1 MAVTFND
8 ISLREYNEDN
18 LKILGELRK
27 ELLKAPVEICIE
39 RAVHITEYMKKNPQE
54 EKFPL
59 LFRAKAVANYLKN
72 KKAVFPDK
80 SLLAGTTGSKLKSAL
95 LFPEFIGLTIWSE
108 LDTISKRGK
117 NPQLLSKED
126 ARKLNLEVYPYWLER
141 DVLSSTKKEFG
152 EGTPI
157 RLLEKLI
164 FYLTGKGA
172 CISHTVPMF
181 ERVLSEGLDS
191 IIAEANEK
199 ASTKNE
205 SEEFYN
211 AVSVVLEG
219 FLSYTNRLSEAA
231 YKRAESET
239 GIETKKRFK
248 RMAEACKNVPAK
260 PASSFYEAVTC
271 VWLCLIAIHAENMN
285 IAISPGRLDQIL
297 YPYYKADIDSGV
309 IAVEE
314 AFEIVGSLWVKLG
327 DNVNLVPQVSEELFG
342 GAGTAPA
349 VTIGGVDKDGED
361 AVNDLTYIMLR
372 VTELLKLR
380 EPNMNARFHPEKNE
394 KRYRDR
400 VAEVI
405 ASTKAVP
412 AFYND
417 TAIVK
422 TLENQGISEKHAR
435 DYAVIGCV
443 EFAVGGRSYDASSDL
458 LLNLAAPLEM
468 ALYNGKRYRTGDE
481 DFGAPKTG
489 EAGDFKSY
497 EQFWVAFK
505 TQLLWVIK
513 QGVTLSEQ
521 MAVIHQK
528 RVPTPLLSAL
538 FDGPMEKGKDLV
550 FGGATYNSS
559 GATHIGFAD
568 VVDSLNAIKAV
579 FDDKHCNMRELIS
592 AVRADFKDN
601 EKLRKYLTEKPL
613 KYGTKVETDNGV
625 SCELVKL
632 LYDTYQGY
640 TNDRGGVYRSS
651 FWSMTNHAGHGKITH
666 ALPNGRKA
674 GLPFASG
681 ITPVS
686 NAARSLPECLNA
698 VAALG
703 YEYMP
708 GGIALNI
715 KFTMFKNKDESKK
728 LGDFVEAYFI
738 NGGLQVQF
746 NIMSRQMLEE
756 ARKNP
761 SKYPDLLVRVSGY
774 SAYFND
780 LSDSM
785 KQELIDRTEYGINDG
800 KAVL

>member
-1 MAVTFND
+1 MPVTFKD
-8 ISLREYNEDN
+8 ISLKEYNNDN

-27 ELLKAPVEICIE
+27 ELLQAPVEICIE
-39 RAVHITEYMKKNPQE
+39 RAVLITDYMKNNPEE
-54 EKFPL
+54 EKFPQ

-72 KKAVFPDK
+72 KEVVFPDK
-80 SLLAGTTGSKLKSAL
+80 SLLAGTTGSKFKSAL

-108 LDTISKRGK
+108 LDTISKRKK
-117 NPQLLSKED
+117 NSQLLSKED
-126 ARKLNLEVYPYWLER
+126 ARKLNLDVYPYWIDR

-181 ERVLSEGLDS
+181 ERVLSEGLDA
-191 IIAEANEK
+191 IVAEANQKADEK
-199 ASTKNE
+199 GEN
-205 SEEFYN
+205 EEFCK
-211 AVSVVLEG
+211 AVAVVSEG
-219 FLSYTNRLSEAA
+219 FLNYTARLSDAA
-231 YKRAESET
+231 YNRAKTET
-239 GIETKKRFK
+239 GIETKKRFM
-248 RMAEACKNVPAK
+248 RMAEACQNVPAK
-260 PASSFYEAVTC
+260 PASNFYEAVTC

-297 YPYYKADIDSGV
+297 YPYYQKDIDEGV
-309 IAVEE
+309 ITIED
-314 AFEIVGSLWVKLG
+314 AFEIIGSLWVKLG

-380 EPNMNARFHPEKNE
+380 EPNMNARFHYEKNE

-417 TAIVK
+417 TSIVK
-422 TLENQGISEKHAR
+422 TLKNQGISVEYAR
-435 DYAVIGCV
+435 DYAIIGCV
-443 EFAVGGRSYDASSDL
+443 EYAVGGRSYDASSDL

-468 ALYNGKRYRTGDE
+468 ALYNGKRFKTGDE

-489 EAGDFKSY
+489 DASNFKSY
-497 EQFWVAFK
+497 EQFWNAFK
-505 TQLLWVIK
+505 EQLLWIIK
-513 QGVTLSEQ
+513 QGITLSEQ
-521 MAVIHQK
+521 MAVIHQR

-538 FDGPMEKGKDLV
+538 FDGPMKKGKDLV
-550 FGGATYNSS
+550 FGGAIYNSS

-568 VVDSLNAIKAV
+568 VVDSINAIKAIY
-579 FDDKHCNMRELIS
+579 DDKQYTMKELIS
-592 AVRADFKDN
+592 AVRTDFKDN
-601 EKLRKYLTEKPL
+601 EKLRKYLTEVPL

-625 SCELVKL
+625 SRELIKL
-632 LYDTYQGY
+632 LHETYQSY

-651 FWSMTNHAGHGKITH
+651 FWSMTNHAGHGKMTH

-686 NAARSLPECLNA
+686 NAAKSLTECFNA
-698 VAALG
+698 VAALDCD
-703 YEYMP
+703 YMP

-715 KFTMFKNKDESKK
+715 KFTMLKNEDDAKR

-746 NIMSRQMLEE
+746 NIMSRKMLED

-761 SKYPDLLVRVSGY
+761 DKYPDLLVRVSGY